1 MNPIDRPEAQV
12 KAALITLHGAIK
24 AANPPSLVVAMK
36 ALDDLLAAHQPEL
49 DPRLAHFLAGRSYA
63 KAFAYVGI
71 TDGSMAPG
79 SCAPRTTSS
88 S

>member
-1 MNPIDRPEAQV
+1 MPEAKV

-24 AANPPSLVVAMK
+24 AANSPALVAAMK
-36 ALDDLLAAHQPEL
+36 DLDDLLAAHQAEL

-63 KAFAYVGI
+63 KALAYLGI
-71 TDGSMAPG
+71 TDGSTAPG
-79 SCAPRTTSS
+79 SCAPRTASS